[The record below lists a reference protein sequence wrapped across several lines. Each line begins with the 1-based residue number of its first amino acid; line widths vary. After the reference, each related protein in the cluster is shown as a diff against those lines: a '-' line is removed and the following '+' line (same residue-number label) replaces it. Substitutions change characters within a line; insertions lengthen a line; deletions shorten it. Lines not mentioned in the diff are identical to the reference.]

1 MRRVLAG
8 IGRVFV
14 TLGVLVLLLVVYQLW
29 GTGIYEARAQND
41 LASQFS
47 SELKH
52 QPTTTTPSGT
62 TVTTAAPDTPTTTT
76 TTEPPAPAPPVP
88 FGDAVA
94 HIVIPKV
101 GIDKYVVE
109 GVGVPDLR
117 KGPGHY
123 PTTPMPGQE
132 GTAAI
137 AGHRTTYGAPFGP
150 LDGLAK
156 GDVIQLTTFQGSFDY
171 IVDQDPFA
179 VDPHDFSVLDAVPD
193 PENPGHFEPRLTLST
208 CNPKFS
214 ASQRLIVQAHLKL
227 APQQIA
233 LPPQVRTTPKA
244 HLGDADLSGAS
255 QPKTPTIIWG
265 FIAAVVGGLWWLLF
279 HRHPRWTTWLVGA
292 VPFAVVLFVFYTYL
306 ERVLPSNY

>member
-1 MRRVLAG
+1 
-8 IGRVFV
+8 
-14 TLGVLVLLLVVYQLW
+14 
-29 GTGIYEARAQND
+29 
-41 LASQFS
+41 
-47 SELKH
+47 
-52 QPTTTTPSGT
+52 
-62 TVTTAAPDTPTTTT
+62 
-76 TTEPPAPAPPVP
+76 
-88 FGDAVA
+88 
-94 HIVIPKV
+94 
-101 GIDKYVVE
+101 
-109 GVGVPDLR
+109 
-117 KGPGHY
+117 
-123 PTTPMPGQE
+123 MPGQE

-244 HLGDADLSGAS
+244 HLGDADLSGDVTAEDPDDHLGLHRRGRRRVVVAPLPPPPALDHVARRRGS
-255 QPKTPTIIWG
+255 LRRRPLRLLHVPRARTP
-265 FIAAVVGGLWWLLF
+265 VELLIDARPSRRTGRRGS
-279 HRHPRWTTWLVGA
+279 RHSAESRRARVTPSSFGCLVPRVQTCGA
-292 VPFAVVLFVFYTYL
+292 HYG
-306 ERVLPSNY
+306 